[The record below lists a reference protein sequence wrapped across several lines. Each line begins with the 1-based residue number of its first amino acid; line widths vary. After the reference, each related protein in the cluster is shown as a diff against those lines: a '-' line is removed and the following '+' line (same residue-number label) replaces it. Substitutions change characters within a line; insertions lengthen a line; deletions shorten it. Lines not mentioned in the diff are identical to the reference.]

1 MTTDRGETCL
11 TIVDIRTDLK
21 LGAGQLA
28 AEAGSQSAL
37 SARGRTAINKPS
49 ASARAR
55 RATGRV
61 VAPVSLSRW
70 LLVPFGLLWMCGPCF
85 ADKGSCYANAPS
97 NVSFGSLPLISLQNA
112 TTAGATTQVCPGAL
126 TPTGNWDFCSSIGVG
141 SNSVSQTDRRM
152 TNGSYY
158 ISYQLYTDNA
168 YSNPYT
174 YLGDAISTQLYNNTS
189 GITAPVNIYGKI
201 LSSGAL
207 VPPGTY
213 TDSYT
218 SGGQSAISNQG
229 PAMSNIAF
237 TCTGNTDQRYWTT
250 QPFTVSVT
258 LSPSCSVTASP
269 LNFGTVGVLTSAVN
283 ATTNLSVACT
293 YTTPYTV
300 SLSAGAASG
309 ATTTTRAMTL
319 GASKVY
325 YSLYQNAAMTQNWGN
340 NIGVDT
346 VAGTG
351 TGSAQ
356 SIPVYGQV
364 PAQTTPTIGS
374 YSDTILVTVNY

>member
-1 MTTDRGETCL
+1 MNR
-11 TIVDIRTDLK
+11 
-21 LGAGQLA
+21 LA
-28 AEAGSQSAL
+28 SNA
-37 SARGRTAINKPS
+37 SARG
-49 ASARAR
+49 ASGWA
-55 RATGRV
+55 
-61 VAPVSLSRW
+61 VAPLSIART
-70 LLVPFGLLWMCGPCF
+70 LLVLTGLLWMCLPSW
-85 ADKGSCYANAPS
+85 ADQGGCQGGADSVN
-97 NVSFGSLPLISLQNA
+97 FGALSLSALQNA
-112 TTAGATTQVCPGAL
+112 TSRGDMISGCPAGQGPAAT
-126 TPTGNWDFCSSIGVG
+126 WDFCASVGVG
-141 SNSVSQTDRRM
+141 TNSVSQTDRRM
-152 TNGSYY
+152 TSGANY
-158 ISYQLYTDNA
+158 ISYQLYTDAALSMPFQYFGTNMVA
-168 YSNPYT
+168 VTYT
-174 YLGDAISTQLYNNTS
+174 NSGNTFDLQN
-189 GITAPVNIYGKI
+189 VYGKI
-201 LSSGAL
+201 LSSGAGI
-207 VPPGTY
+207 PPGTY
-213 TDSYT
+213 TDSY
-218 SGGQSAISNQG
+218 SAGTQASITNDSNPTG
-229 PAMSNIAF
+229 NPASE
-237 TCTGNTDQRYWTT
+237 CTGASGTHNWNTTA
-250 QPFTVSVT
+250 FSVSVT
-258 LSPSCSVTASP
+258 LQASWSVTAAP

-309 ATTTTRAMTL
+309 ATTTTRAMTQ